1 MIKENILRL
10 LVDTALTHT
19 ELMEKLYQ
27 NVKNSFEA
35 DAQWYGEVIKLDL
48 EVGKIIERICTK
60 PAQYQLKTTKL

>member
-1 MIKENILRL
+1 VIKENILRP

-60 PAQYQLKTTKL
+60 PAQCQLKTTKL